1 MQQQYQTRK
10 GLYEIFMDRL
20 REAQESCK
28 KEIVPFPI
36 VFEKLCR
43 NFSLTK
49 QQCWQILFILRDFG
63 FIEVICGHGVRIERL
78 RLF

>member
-1 MQQQYQTRK
+1 MQQQYQIRK

-20 REAQESCK
+20 REAQALSK
-28 KEIVPFPI
+28 KEIVPFPV

-49 QQCWQILFILRDFG
+49 PQCWQILFILRDFG
-63 FIEVICGHGVRIERL
+63 FIEVVCGHGVRINSTNH
-78 RLF
+78 